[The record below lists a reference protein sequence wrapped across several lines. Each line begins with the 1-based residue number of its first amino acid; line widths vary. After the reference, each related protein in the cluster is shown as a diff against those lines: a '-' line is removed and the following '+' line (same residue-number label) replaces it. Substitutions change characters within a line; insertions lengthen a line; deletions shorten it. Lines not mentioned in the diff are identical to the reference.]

1 MLPLCP
7 DKKVPIPASTPQQA
21 GGEVE
26 EKKVASSK
34 LFTSSLG
41 KLSLR
46 EVVQSKII

>member
-26 EKKVASSK
+26 EKK
-34 LFTSSLG
+34 SL
-41 KLSLR
+41 
-46 EVVQSKII
+46 IINNTNLHF